1 MRASALIMKEIEKYT
16 FGVGD
21 RFAQEG
27 EAQLQAIVQAEKFGI
42 KVVPVWNKSNRE
54 HKFIKSEPQSVRD
67 EAESAVAALG
77 WRGGYHVDAD
87 HIGLNSVDGFISAS
101 DFFTLDV
108 ADFTGQPAPKAEIDR
123 FVDELGRYRGPL
135 VIPGIDTAFEITDDL
150 LRQTALKFLL
160 ATQEAGRIYRH
171 IRERKGEDFITE
183 VSIDETDTPQTP
195 VELFLILAMI
205 ARESIPAQTVAPKF
219 TGRFK
224 KGVDYFGEL
233 DQFGKEFDEDLAVIA
248 FAIREFG
255 LPCTLKLSVHSGSDK
270 FSLYPIINRLV
281 KERGVGLHV
290 KTCGTTWLEEIV
302 GLAEAGGEG
311 LRTAKELYAA
321 ARPRY
326 DEMVNPYST
335 VIDIDP
341 ARLPSEAEVAGWG
354 SSEFVAALRHD
365 QSCKAYNPHFRQYL
379 HISFKVAAEMGDRFR
394 AALIEHAAVI
404 SRNVTFNLLNRHIKP
419 LFQ

>member
-1 MRASALIMKEIEKYT
+1 MKEIEKYT

-135 VIPGIDTAFEITDDL
+135 VIPGIDTAFKITDDL

-311 LRTAKELYAA
+311 LRTAKEIYAA

-354 SSEFVAALRHD
+354 SREFVAALRHD

-394 AALIEHAAVI
+394 AVLKEHATVI

>member
-1 MRASALIMKEIEKYT
+1 MDGMIMKEIEKYT
-16 FGVGD
+16 LGVGD
-21 RFAQEG
+21 RFAAEG
-27 EAQLQAIVQAEKFGI
+27 EAQLEAIVQAAKLGI
-42 KVVPVWNKSNRE
+42 QVVPVWNKSNRE
-54 HKFIKSEPQSVRD
+54 HKFIKSDPQNVRD

-87 HIGLNSVDGFISAS
+87 HIGLSTVDGFIPAS

-108 ADFTGQPAPKAEIDR
+108 ADFTGQPAPEAEIDR
-123 FVDELGRYRGPL
+123 FVNELAKYRGAL
-135 VIPGIDTAFEITDDL
+135 VIPGIDTAFEITDNL
-150 LRQTALKFLL
+150 LRRTALKFLL

-224 KGVDYFGEL
+224 KGVDYSGEVE
-233 DQFGKEFDEDLAVIA
+233 QFEKEFDADLAVIA
-248 FAIREFG
+248 FAIQEFG

-270 FSLYPIINRLV
+270 FSLYPIMNRLV
-281 KERGVGLHV
+281 KEHRAGLHL
-290 KTCGTTWLEEIV
+290 KTAGTTWLEEII

-311 LRTAKELYAA
+311 LRTAKEIYAA
-321 ARPRY
+321 ARARF

-335 VIDIDP
+335 VVDIDP
-341 ARLPSEAEVAGWG
+341 TRLPSEAEVAGWG
-354 SSEFVAALRHD
+354 SREFVEALRHD
-365 QSCKAYNPHFRQYL
+365 PSCKEYNPHFRQYL
-379 HISFKVAAEMGDRFR
+379 HISFKVAAEMGDRYR
-394 AALIEHAAVI
+394 AALKEHAAVI
-404 SRNVTFNLLNRHIKP
+404 SRNVTFNLLNRHIIP